1 MQWFKHGRVKNAVN
15 VSKTIFHP
23 LIHHAHLQNVCS
35 IPVMYYKVI
44 LMILVEVDDF
54 TKYALLAIIQYVQW
68 SKIGCV
74 KNAIDLSKYIFSQS
88 NLFMHIINMYVI
100 HLQTTKGYTE
110 VSVRSCSTKFAIL
123 ALYCR
128 HHAVRIT

>member
-1 MQWFKHGRVKNAVN
+1 
-15 VSKTIFHP
+15 
-23 LIHHAHLQNVCS
+23 
-35 IPVMYYKVI
+35 
-44 LMILVEVDDF
+44 MILVEVDDF

-110 VSVRSCSTKFAIL
+110 VSVRSCCTKFAIL

-128 HHAVRIT
+128 HHTVRITKLNNSCNTDYSVPSLLPNIHCLIMKGW